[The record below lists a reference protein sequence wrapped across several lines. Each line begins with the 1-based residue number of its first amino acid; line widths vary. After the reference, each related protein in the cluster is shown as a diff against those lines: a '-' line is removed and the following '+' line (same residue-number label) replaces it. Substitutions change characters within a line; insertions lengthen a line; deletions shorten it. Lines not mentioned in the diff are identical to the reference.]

1 MLGVGPIHSEKQGAV
16 LRPRARVDG
25 LKALPGH
32 VFSLA
37 AMLLAAVSWPA
48 SAGAAALLVK
58 VARPDGAPV
67 QGAVVMLHGPV
78 GSASKAAATFVV
90 DQVNQAF
97 TPDLTIIPVGSTVT
111 FPNTDKVSHQVYSF
125 SPAKRF
131 QLPLYRGTPYA
142 PTKFETAGIVTLG
155 CNIHDDMIA
164 YLVVTDAAWFGRT
177 DRDGRWS
184 AGELPAGEYR
194 VEGWH
199 PRMREKTELSE
210 QRESLGATQSSELD
224 LQLTRTLRP
233 EPLGRKPRSWSD
245 Y

>member
-1 MLGVGPIHSEKQGAV
+1 
-16 LRPRARVDG
+16 
-25 LKALPGH
+25 
-32 VFSLA
+32 
-37 AMLLAAVSWPA
+37 MLLAALSWPA
-48 SAGAAALLVK
+48 AAGAHTILVK
-58 VARPDGAPV
+58 VERPDGTPLP
-67 QGAVVMLHGPV
+67 GAVVLLHGPA
-78 GSASKAAATFVV
+78 GSVAKAPATFVV
-90 DQVNQAF
+90 DQVAQAF

-142 PTKFETAGIVTLG
+142 PTKFGTAGIVTLG

-164 YLVVTDAAWFGRT
+164 YLVVTDATWFGRT

-184 AGELPAGEYR
+184 ASDLPAGEFR
-194 VEGWH
+194 IEVWH
-199 PRMREKTELSE
+199 PRLREKTEVIE
-210 QRESLGATQSSELD
+210 QRETLGVSQLGELD
-224 LQLTRTLRP
+224 VKLTRTLRP

>member
-1 MLGVGPIHSEKQGAV
+1 
-16 LRPRARVDG
+16 
-25 LKALPGH
+25 
-32 VFSLA
+32 
-37 AMLLAAVSWPA
+37 
-48 SAGAAALLVK
+48 
-58 VARPDGAPV
+58 
-67 QGAVVMLHGPV
+67 MLHGLAGP
-78 GSASKAAATFVV
+78 ASKAPATFVV
-90 DQVNQAF
+90 DQVDQTF

-125 SPAKRF
+125 SLAKRF

-184 AGELPAGEYR
+184 TSELPAGEFR
-194 VEGWH
+194 VEVWH
-199 PRMREKTELSE
+199 PRMREKTEVIE
-210 QRESLGATQSSELD
+210 QRKGLGASESAEID
-224 LQLTRTLRP
+224 VKLTRTLRP
-233 EPLGRKPRSWSD
+233 EPLRRKPRSWSD